1 MKRYRYKDPSQPIY
15 HYHTTRIV
23 EIPEHTVPKPFLAMW
38 VSNVLNIDLPSL
50 KDLDAY
56 QKRVQD
62 MIQTALDFQLTAL
75 FFQVRTTN
83 DAFYAS
89 KLNPYS
95 RYLVEKEGNIPP
107 FDVLRWVI
115 QRVHEAGLEFHA
127 WCNPYRVSMASGPK
141 GYAYLETC
149 DDLNFAKKY
158 PEHTL
163 MDLNGQLI
171 LNPSHEASKKHIIDS
186 MLEIVR
192 DYPVDGI
199 NFDDYFYPYAGLDP
213 THDDAKDY
221 ENRFDRSQ
229 SLGDFRRHH
238 VNDLIKRLSEA
249 FQQERPIR
257 FGISP
262 FGIYKNK
269 VGDSI
274 GSNTDI
280 KCSQSYDNQ
289 YADALVW
296 VEQGWIDYIVPQ
308 IYWDLG
314 HPIAPFADVC
324 DFWADLCSRSHVD
337 LYIGHAAY
345 RLGQEGEYENP
356 EEINDQIRYAAQYPS
371 VKGHVF
377 FTFKSLFDD
386 PVCQTGVKRLNAFI
400 KGETRT

>member
-141 GYAYLETC
+141 GYAYL
-149 DDLNFAKKY
+149 
-158 PEHTL
+158 
-163 MDLNGQLI
+163 
-171 LNPSHEASKKHIIDS
+171 
-186 MLEIVR
+186 
-192 DYPVDGI
+192 
-199 NFDDYFYPYAGLDP
+199 
-213 THDDAKDY
+213 
-221 ENRFDRSQ
+221 
-229 SLGDFRRHH
+229 
-238 VNDLIKRLSEA
+238 
-249 FQQERPIR
+249 
-257 FGISP
+257 
-262 FGIYKNK
+262 
-269 VGDSI
+269 
-274 GSNTDI
+274 
-280 KCSQSYDNQ
+280 
-289 YADALVW
+289 
-296 VEQGWIDYIVPQ
+296 
-308 IYWDLG
+308 
-314 HPIAPFADVC
+314 
-324 DFWADLCSRSHVD
+324 
-337 LYIGHAAY
+337 
-345 RLGQEGEYENP
+345 
-356 EEINDQIRYAAQYPS
+356 
-371 VKGHVF
+371 
-377 FTFKSLFDD
+377 
-386 PVCQTGVKRLNAFI
+386 
-400 KGETRT
+400 